1 MKSRWLAALA
11 LVAVV
16 VFVALRWRGI
26 VSDPRVAL
34 TDASRARESAPS
46 TGAPVAALP
55 DASAPRASMDA
66 SFSAPVETVRDARL
80 REQLRL
86 ALAQVFSLARDA
98 AAVGEGAQPA
108 SPNGNLDPTYLRE
121 RIRDDFIPMA
131 QRCFELLQT
140 RRPGFGGRMRMRFR
154 ISAHEQLGGIVED
167 VSIEEASRPSDG
179 GVDASST
186 DGSSSVFGDRSFETC
201 LRESMMTVA
210 FRPPSRGGQLTV
222 AYPLSLEPDPPDAGH

>member
-1 MKSRWLAALA
+1 MKSRWLAALG

-16 VFVALRWRGI
+16 LFVALRWRGAS
-26 VSDPRVAL
+26 SDPRGSL
-34 TDASRARESAPS
+34 TDASSARDASPSSVAP
-46 TGAPVAALP
+46 GAVLR
-55 DASAPRASMDA
+55 DASATSAAADGG
-66 SFSAPVETVRDARL
+66 FSVPVETVRDARL

-98 AAVGEGAQPA
+98 AAGPEGAQPA

-131 QRCFELLQT
+131 QRCFELLQA

-167 VSIEEASRPSDG
+167 VSIEEASRPADG
-179 GVDASST
+179 GADASIA
-186 DGSSSVFGDRSFETC
+186 DGSCSVFGDRSFETC

-222 AYPLSLEPDPPDAGH
+222 AYPLSLEPDAPDAGR